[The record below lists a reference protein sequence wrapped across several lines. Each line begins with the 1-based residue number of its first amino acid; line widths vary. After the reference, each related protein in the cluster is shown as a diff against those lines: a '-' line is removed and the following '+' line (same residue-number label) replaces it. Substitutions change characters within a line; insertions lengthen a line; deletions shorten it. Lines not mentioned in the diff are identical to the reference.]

1 MSSPPPAGAGSV
13 RRVSSDPGR
22 LSARDQLAALAH
34 ERSFAGPWRHAL
46 GEIDLSAARPA
57 AVLVLFGVLD
67 DLASDHDAQA
77 LAVHR
82 DLDVLLLARAATL
95 RSHPGQVAFPGGR
108 VEPDEGV
115 VEAALREANEETGVD
130 TAGVEVLGTLESLPM
145 PVSSHVVTP
154 VLAWWARQ
162 SAVGVVDP
170 AESAHVFRAPVADLL
185 DPGRRVTTV
194 LRRGGRVWRGPGFL
208 VDDGGTEHLVWGFTA
223 GILDAMFDHL
233 GWTEGWDPA
242 NELEI
247 EP

>member
-1 MSSPPPAGAGSV
+1 MSAPT
-13 RRVSSDPGR
+13 
-22 LSARDQLAALAH
+22 AREQLAALAADG
-34 ERSFAGPWRHAL
+34 SFAGPWRHAR

-67 DLASDHDAQA
+67 SLAAEHDAQA

-95 RSHPGQVAFPGGR
+95 RSHAGQVAFPGGR

-115 VEAALREANEETGVD
+115 VEAALREATEETGVD

-145 PVSSHVVTP
+145 PVSNHVVTP

-170 AESAHVFRAPVADLL
+170 GESAHVFRAPVADLL
-185 DPGRRVTTV
+185 DSSNRVTTV
-194 LRRGGRVWRGPGFL
+194 LRRGGREWRGPGFL
-208 VDDGGTEHLVWGFTA
+208 VDDGDAEHLVWGFTA
-223 GILDAMFDHL
+223 GILDALFDHL
-233 GWTEGWDPA
+233 GWTEDWDRA
-242 NELEI
+242 NELELD
-247 EP
+247 P